1 MKTYSKMIDD
11 YIRGTLS
18 QSDRLNFE
26 KALAKNPR
34 LQLKVR
40 ICKELHD
47 STEESDINVLR
58 AKLSIA
64 QLNSIGD
71 QKRFRKILYAS
82 AAACFAII
90 MVTSISLLSTKPKHE
105 ELFASHFKA
114 YQLIGETRSSGIESK
129 NSLSTIAKMYYD
141 KKQYDIAIADLTTYL
156 ELNPNDIQAKLV
168 LASAYLE
175 TNNAHLAETILEG
188 LLADDVE
195 VHYKEIGKWYLALTI
210 LKQGRVDDVK
220 EILTEIEKENGFYS
234 AKARS
239 ILNSL

>member
-18 QSDRLNFE
+18 QGDRLNFE
-26 KALAKNPR
+26 KALANDIR

-40 ICKELHD
+40 LCKELHD
-47 STEESDINVLR
+47 STEESDINVIR

-64 QLNSIGD
+64 QLNSIGYK
-71 QKRFRKILYAS
+71 KRFRKILYAS

-90 MVTSISLLSTKPKHE
+90 MVTSISLLSIKPKHE
-105 ELFASHFKA
+105 VLFSNHFNP
-114 YQLIGETRSSGIESK
+114 YQLIGETRSAGTGNN
-129 NSLSTIAKMYYD
+129 NSISAIANSYYD
-141 KKQYDIAIADLTTYL
+141 KKQYSNAIEDLTAYL
-156 ELNPNDIQAKLV
+156 KSNPDDILAKLL

-175 TNNAHLAETILEG
+175 TNNAHLAEPILEKIV
-188 LLADDVE
+188 ASNIE
-195 VHYKEIGKWYLALTI
+195 AHYKEIGKWYLALTI

-220 EILTEIEKENGFYS
+220 KILTDIETENGFYS
-234 AKARS
+234 SRARS